1 MNENEIEDFDIEE
14 INPKKMKIAFKK
26 YIIELVIFIFIG
38 FLIGFFVTD
47 LIFNNYFCYDEFT
60 IETTSSPN
68 YIFSEEY
75 FNNRVKAL
83 DDYYNYSKDGKYKL
97 TANIEYATIPHAYK
111 YEEVGTNTYKISI
124 QARIFKDTYLSKSQT
139 ISSGESRCKNNVTK
153 ILTLSIPEYNN
164 GTNIIPANTPVAIKI
179 LNDGAFT
186 LSGHNNPYLF
196 GGVAAILMGIITFSL
211 FFIVYRS
218 RNKDYFLDISDNKNI
233 FKSPFHKEY
242 WKGQLKIFKNV
253 KDLVIVSMLFGLM
266 LVCKMLPL
274 PSGFGS
280 LGISFTFIFFSIIAM
295 IYGPMT
301 GLIIGALSDVLGFF
315 IFPSGGMFFPGYTLD
330 AMFAGFTYG
339 ICFYK
344 TKITFTKCLFARM
357 IVNLIINVVFG
368 SLWYMFVYVFINM
381 SDSTF
386 NDYFNAYITYLFAI
400 SLPKNL
406 VYLLPQSILLFIA
419 LKALSRPLA
428 SVGLIDTRIKDH
440 ITIF

>member
-1 MNENEIEDFDIEE
+1 MNENEIDDFDLDE

-47 LIFNNYFCYDEFT
+47 LIFNNYFSYEEFT
-60 IETTSSPN
+60 IETESSPN
-68 YIFSEEY
+68 LIFSEEY
-75 FNNRVKAL
+75 FNKRVKDL
-83 DDYYNYSKDGKYKL
+83 DNYYEYSKDSKYKL
-97 TANIEYATIPHAYK
+97 TANIDYYAIPKSYK
-111 YEEVGTNTYKISI
+111 AEEISDNTYKIQI
-124 QARIFKDTYLSKSQT
+124 QARIFKDTYVSKSQT
-139 ISSGESRCKNNVTK
+139 ISTGEVRCKNNITK
-153 ILTLSIPEYNN
+153 ILTLTIPSYNSN
-164 GTNIIPANTPVAIKI
+164 LENRPIELTI
-179 LNDGAFT
+179 LNGGNVIHT
-186 LSGHNNPYLF
+186 NYNNPYVF
-196 GGVAAILMGIITFSL
+196 GGVSAALLGIITLSL
-211 FFIVYRS
+211 FFVIYRS
-218 RNKDYFLDISDNKNI
+218 KNKDYFLDISDNKNI
-233 FKSPFHKEY
+233 FRTPFHKEY

-253 KDLVIVSMLFGLM
+253 KDLVIVAMLFGLM

-295 IYGPMT
+295 IYGPTT

-315 IFPSGGMFFPGYTLD
+315 IFPTGGMFFPGYTLD
-330 AMFAGFTYG
+330 AMAAGFTYG

-344 TKITFTKCLFARM
+344 TKITFTKCLIARM
-357 IVNLIINVVFG
+357 VVNLIVNVVFG
-368 SLWYMFVYVFINM
+368 SLWYMFVYVYINM
-381 SDSTF
+381 SGSTF